1 MAYAGGVDPNFIII
15 THAPCEGREKRRSF
29 VRHRVMLNY
38 HAQKQIQKKQR
49 QKVQK
54 HEDGSVSTI
63 PKTQTR
69 SSRKTKILT
78 RLSTSSCPPPSSSSS
93 SSSSSSIHRPPQ
105 SAHLLLPKLFPTTA
119 PGAHSTSQTMLRFF
133 CGQVRKATRGLS
145 SVAFVHGRVV
155 EADDGN
161 PLMACRDLLRRYGTV
176 EGGMGREGWRRVGEM
191 QDGIYVEVC
200 TS

>member
-1 MAYAGGVDPNFIII
+1 
-15 THAPCEGREKRRSF
+15 
-29 VRHRVMLNY
+29 
-38 HAQKQIQKKQR
+38 
-49 QKVQK
+49 
-54 HEDGSVSTI
+54 
-63 PKTQTR
+63 
-69 SSRKTKILT
+69 
-78 RLSTSSCPPPSSSSS
+78 
-93 SSSSSSIHRPPQ
+93 
-105 SAHLLLPKLFPTTA
+105 
-119 PGAHSTSQTMLRFF
+119 MLRFL

-200 TS
+200 LDGDAPGGWISVVFVGDGMSLFTYGG